1 MLTAKL
7 TQQYLENLGIKAL
20 NEMQQQTIAEA
31 KNQQEIVLLSNTGSG
46 KTIAFLFAML
56 QNVKASVK
64 KTQALIVTPSREL
77 AQQIESVLK
86 QMKTGLKISICYG
99 GHKREIEEN
108 NLREA
113 PHIIIGTAGRLAD
126 HLRRHNI
133 RTEDISN
140 LIIDEYDKSLEL
152 GFLDEMSFIVESL
165 TELQNK
171 LLTSATEAD
180 SYPDFLRLKNPF
192 VLNHLKAVSEE
203 ENKLRIFTVAS
214 EATDKLETLY
224 KMLCDFKNTS
234 TIIFCNHR
242 DAVERT
248 SAYIHEQKI
257 VSVFYHGGM
266 EQLDREVALS
276 KFRNGTSNVLVT
288 TDLAARGLDI
298 AFVRNIVHY
307 HLPNTMAEFTHR
319 NGRTARMHETG
330 NVYVIYNE
338 KDDLPNYITETSKPY
353 NLPERTE
360 PPMKPAW
367 STLFINAGKKDK
379 INKGDIAGFFMQKG
393 QLRKEEVGIID
404 VKDFTAFVAIR
415 KSKVSQVL
423 ELIKEEKI
431 KRMKIKITVAK

>member
-7 TQQYLENLGIKAL
+7 TAQYLENLGIKEL
-20 NEMQQQTIAEA
+20 NPMQQQTITEA
-31 KNQQEIVLLSNTGSG
+31 KENNEIVLLSNTGSG
-46 KTIAFLFAML
+46 KTLAFLFAML
-56 QNVKASVK
+56 QQIKASSK
-64 KTQALIVTPSREL
+64 KTQALIITPSREL
-77 AQQIESVLK
+77 AQQIDTVLK

-108 NLREA
+108 NLKEA
-113 PHIIIGTAGRLAD
+113 PHLIIGTAGRLAD
-126 HLRRHNI
+126 HLRRQNFK
-133 RTEDISN
+133 TEDIGF

-152 GFLDEMSFIVESL
+152 GFLDEMAFIVESL
-165 TELQNK
+165 QHLEK
-171 LLTSATEAD
+171 KILTSATEA
-180 SYPDFLRLKNPF
+180 SEYPAFLKLRQPL
-192 VLNHLKAVSEE
+192 VLNHLKVISEE
-203 ENKLRIFTVAS
+203 ENKLRIYTVKS
-214 EATDKLETLY
+214 EGVDKLDTLY

-242 DAVERT
+242 EAVERT
-248 SAYIHEQKI
+248 SLYLHEQSI
-257 VSVFYHGGM
+257 VNVFYHGGM

-307 HLPNTMAEFTHR
+307 HIPHTLAEFTHR
-319 NGRTARMHETG
+319 NGRTARMNETG
-330 NVYVIYNE
+330 NVFVIHNE
-338 KDDLPNYITETSKPY
+338 KDEVPSYITETSKVY

-360 PPMKPAW
+360 LPMKPAW

-379 INKGDIAGFFMQKG
+379 VNKGDIAGFFMQKG

-415 KSKVSQVL
+415 KSKVGQVL
-423 ELIKEEKI
+423 ELIKDEKL
-431 KRMKIKITVAK
+431 KRMKIKISVAK